1 MALVY
6 DPDFNIMQQSHG
18 LLAIAKLLVESNLYS
33 AARWPAGLSFKAG
46 INTPQRGIDET
57 LMAGM

>member
-18 LLAIAKLLVESNLYS
+18 LFAIAKLLVDFVFALLLKIHLRFRGSFF
-33 AARWPAGLSFKAG
+33 ALS
-46 INTPQRGIDET
+46 
-57 LMAGM
+57 